1 MFLLEEYQSN
11 LVDVSNYNSIYEI
24 MEESELAVHDI
35 FKSLYQI
42 DNERV
47 IIGEVQYVR

>member
-1 MFLLEEYQSN
+1 MFF
-11 LVDVSNYNSIYEI
+11 DIGCIKGKCPIYETHTI
-24 MEESELAVHDI
+24 
-35 FKSLYQI
+35 YQI